1 MTTQPAQY
9 HNTHVLVVDDDAIN
23 REIVEILL
31 AAVGVIAHLA
41 EHGQHALDIISESGP
56 DTFDLVLTDIQMP
69 LLDGFAVARELRAQ
83 PEFALLPIVAM
94 TAQTMEHE
102 GREIAEAGLSDQI
115 GKPFDVAAFYRLLA
129 KWIPASKQSVATVPE
144 KQTPQ
149 PAAMVTGGGYLPARR
164 GPALQ
169 AAVSRFA

>member
-9 HNTHVLVVDDDAIN
+9 HNTHVLVVDDDPIS

-31 AAVGVIAHLA
+31 AAVGVIVHLA
-41 EHGQHALDIISESGP
+41 EHGQHALDILSESGP

-69 LLDGFAVARELRAQ
+69 SMDGFAVARELRAQ
-83 PEFALLPIVAM
+83 PEFALLPVVAM

-102 GREIAEAGLSDQI
+102 DRKIAEAGLSDQI
-115 GKPFDVAAFYRLLA
+115 GKPFDVAAFYRMLA
-129 KWIPASKQSVATVPE
+129 RWIPASKQIAATAPE

-149 PAAMVTGGGYLPARR
+149 PAAMVTGGGDLPTWR
-164 GPALQ
+164 GPVLQ